1 MEPYMNFSRALIK
14 GSLLS
19 TLLML
24 ASHAHALVVDFE
36 STGITDI
43 RNTYFDSN
51 FSAGSLTTLENVA
64 FYLDGSVMAGGADG
78 IYFSEGVLLDNPSM
92 LQEDEIFALT
102 GGSILYGTGE
112 SPSTNT
118 GHNSGLY
125 PGYMPTNTITINI
138 ETVEDV
144 TSVGGILI
152 NGLNTDLEAGS
163 ADYQVELF
171 SGMNLLATLVFNDL
185 ESGSVPGSANFFYDS
200 GSDAITKVVIT
211 GLGFDFG
218 SPQNNGPTEWDF
230 LIDNIAFNEAVV
242 PVPAALPLFLSA
254 LAGIGLF
261 FRRKE

>member
-1 MEPYMNFSRALIK
+1 MNLSRALFK

-19 TLLML
+19 ILF
-24 ASHAHALVVDFE
+24 AFANHAHALVVDFE
-36 STGITDI
+36 STGISDI
-43 RNTYFDSN
+43 KSTYFDSN
-51 FSAGSLTTLENVA
+51 FSEGSLTTLESVA
-64 FYLDGSVMAGGADG
+64 FYLDGSILSGGENG
-78 IYFSEGVLLDNPSM
+78 IYFSEGVLLENPSM
-92 LQEDEIFALT
+92 LQEDEILALT

-125 PGYMPTNTITINI
+125 PNYMPTNTITIDI

-152 NGLNTDLEAGS
+152 NGLNTDLENGS

-185 ESGSVPGSANFFYDS
+185 ESGSVPGSANFHYES
-200 GSDAITKVVIT
+200 GTEAITKVVIT

-218 SPQNNGPTEWDF
+218 EPQNNGPTEWDF

-242 PVPAALPLFLSA
+242 PVPAALPLFISA
-254 LAGIGLF
+254 VAGFGLF
-261 FRRKE
+261 FRRKR